1 MMWKANMNNT
11 GLVRLLLSHRATLCI
26 TDSDNH
32 TPLSLAR
39 EVGSKD
45 IVELLEGW
53 EKQEKE

>member
-11 GLVRLLLSHRATLCI
+11 GLVRLLSAHRATFCI

-32 TPLSLAR
+32 TPLSLAQ
-39 EVGSKD
+39 ELGAKD
-45 IVELLEGW
+45 IEGLLAGW

>member
-1 MMWKANMNNT
+1 MNNT
-11 GLVRLLLSHRATLCI
+11 GLVCLLLSHRATLCI

-32 TPLSLAR
+32 TPLSLAQ

-53 EKQEKE
+53 EEQEKE